1 MVKAIIPGSNN
12 SHLRRN
18 AWEKQLGQVPR
29 DRFLNLGV
37 SSGLSMILRR
47 DKPFAAGVGFADC
60 RTSSHSSTTQ
70 PYLGCH
76 LLLSCY

>member
-12 SHLRRN
+12 SLLRRN

-37 SSGLSMILRR
+37 SSGC
-47 DKPFAAGVGFADC
+47 P
-60 RTSSHSSTTQ
+60 
-70 PYLGCH
+70 
-76 LLLSCY
+76 